1 MENKGNAVPTDI
13 YDKEGNMDRIEF
25 HDGQGNFIMQSLW
38 DKNDKQTSE
47 SRSEFR
53 KWSYLMAERLG
64 YKVKR

>member
-1 MENKGNAVPTDI
+1 MENKGVAVPTDI

-25 HDGQGNFIMQSLW
+25 HDGKGEFIMQSLW
-38 DKNDKQTSE
+38 DINDEQTSE
-47 SRSEFR
+47 NRSEFR